1 MHMLRPNIFGRAI
14 AGLSYLRFK
23 AIRHKLHCQLPSNKP
38 LVMGRKG
45 WIQRALSEML
55 AAEKAGQPNTSKPST
70 QDHIKIEKEMFI
82 LTHSSY
88 I

>member
-38 LVMGRKG
+38 LVIGMKG
-45 WIQRALSEML
+45 WLQRSLS
-55 AAEKAGQPNTSKPST
+55 GKPC
-70 QDHIKIEKEMFI
+70 
-82 LTHSSY
+82 
-88 I
+88 